1 MMAMRVIVVGGGKV
15 GTWLALFLQAGG
27 YGVKVIEVRP
37 GEIARLQHE
46 LSADLVTLGSG
57 TDPAILEAVGIR
69 QANVVAAVTGAD
81 EVNLVVTNLAR
92 FEFGI
97 PRTIARVNN
106 PRNAWM
112 FTPEMGVDVALNQAD
127 LLGHLIAEEMSLGD
141 MMTLL
146 KLRKGEYSL
155 IEEKVHPTA
164 RAAGQAIRNLKL
176 PAECVLAAIIR
187 QGRLIIPR
195 GDVILQPADEVL
207 AVVHASQ
214 LTQLAALLGSWE
226 DQA

>member
-1 MMAMRVIVVGGGKV
+1 MAMQVIIVGGGKV
-15 GTWLALFLQAGG
+15 GTWLALFLRAGG
-27 YGVKVIEVRP
+27 YGVKVIEVRA

-46 LSADLVTLGSG
+46 LSPDLVTLGSG
-57 TDPAILEAVGIR
+57 TDPAVLEAVGIR
-69 QANVVAAVTGAD
+69 QANVVAAVTGED

-92 FEFGI
+92 FEFGV

-146 KLRKGEYSL
+146 KLRQGEYSL

-164 RAAGQAIRNLKL
+164 RAAGQAIRDLKL

-187 QGRLIIPR
+187 QGR
-195 GDVILQPADEVL
+195 
-207 AVVHASQ
+207 
-214 LTQLAALLGSWE
+214 
-226 DQA
+226 